1 MKKAL
6 KWSQQSIAAA
16 LSPENA
22 DTHAHI
28 LYKLGKTKKAI
39 TWENTAITEARKR
52 NISAKQFEAVVQKM
66 QNSEVLN
73 D

>member
-1 MKKAL
+1 LKKAL

-28 LYKLGKTKKAI
+28 LYKLGKTKKLLPGKI
-39 TWENTAITEARKR
+39 LLLLRHVKEIFLPNNLKLLYKKCKTAR
-52 NISAKQFEAVVQKM
+52 F
-66 QNSEVLN
+66 
-73 D
+73 